1 MSLPILLYWLPR
13 RTKQWIAAAMAL
25 LMLLAPPVRD
35 WVIDRQVSFLE
46 RKLER
51 IMEHMENAPIYGAPM
66 SE

>member
-1 MSLPILLYWLPR
+1 MGLSILLRLLPR
-13 RTKQWIAAAMAL
+13 PAKQWIAVVMAL
-25 LMLLAPPVRD
+25 LILLVSPVRG

-51 IMEHMENAPIYGAPM
+51 ILEHMEDAPINGAPM

>member
-1 MSLPILLYWLPR
+1 
-13 RTKQWIAAAMAL
+13 MAL
-25 LMLLAPPVRD
+25 LILLVSPVRG

-51 IMEHMENAPIYGAPM
+51 ILEHMEDAPINGAPM